1 LRSDNLILWLA
12 PAFASWACYLLCNEL
27 TSRPLAAF
35 AAEAIFGFPTY
46 VGHHTRGR

>member
-1 LRSDNLILWLA
+1 MRSDNLILWLA